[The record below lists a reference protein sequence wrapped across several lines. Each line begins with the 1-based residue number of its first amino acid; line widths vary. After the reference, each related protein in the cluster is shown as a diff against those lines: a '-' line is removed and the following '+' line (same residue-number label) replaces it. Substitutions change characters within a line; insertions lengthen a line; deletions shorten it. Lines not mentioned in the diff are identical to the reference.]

1 LFDTWSVNQADS
13 RCVLFSF
20 SDTTDE
26 WQQAEILMSNYKDML
41 EKREELQNEVK
52 QLADRSDSLEEELRA
67 RLSDEVNEV
76 LAFPPSDTISV
87 GDEEKK

>member
-1 LFDTWSVNQADS
+1 VNQADS
-13 RCVLFSF
+13 RCALLSF
-20 SDTTDE
+20 SDATDE

-52 QLADRSDSLEEELRA
+52 QLADRSDSLEGELRA
-67 RLSDEVNEV
+67 RLSDEVNED